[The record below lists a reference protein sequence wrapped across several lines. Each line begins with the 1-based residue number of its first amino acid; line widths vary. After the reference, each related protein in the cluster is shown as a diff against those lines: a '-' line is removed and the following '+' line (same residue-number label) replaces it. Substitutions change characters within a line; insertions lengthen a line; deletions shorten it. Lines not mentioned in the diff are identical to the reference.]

1 MERLR
6 RLEAP
11 IDKYLHLRDLQQADP
26 AAFFRLLCANTEE
39 VLPFVYTPT
48 VGEACQRYSHLPL
61 RTTGLFISLRDK
73 GRVLAK
79 LRGWPHAG
87 RAKVCVVT
95 DGERILGLGDLGA
108 GGMGIAEGK
117 ILLYTAAAGVHPDL
131 CLPVCLDVGTNNESL
146 LRDPQYKGLRQR
158 RATGAEYAAFLDEFM
173 GAVRE
178 VMPDGILQFEDFA
191 NHNAFDLLRKY
202 RGVQC
207 CFNDDIQGTASIT
220 LAGVMSALRLKRQR
234 LSEQTFMFL
243 GAGEAGTGIGELVA
257 LAMAYWVSRLS
268 HPSLSPPSLPC
279 IRSLCGSHLPRAPQ
293 EGLDVAE
300 ARRKCIFLD
309 SKGVV
314 CRSRPGRLQP
324 HKVNFAHD
332 IPHHSDLLAAVRAFK
347 PTVLIGVSTIA
358 KAFSRPVLDAMLEY
372 TERPVVFPL
381 SNPTSKSECTYEEA
395 FAWTGGKVIFAS
407 GSPFAPIERGG
418 AVYSPAQAN
427 NAYIFP
433 ALGHAAIL
441 AGAKSI
447 PDELFLDAAECL
459 AKQSELREIERG
471 FLFPPF
477 SRILDVSVKIMT
489 RLGESMQK
497 KGLLSGPVP
506 PGLDGWEGVVSRS
519 LFIPAA
525 AGGGGAEKDVPG
537 GTSRL

>member
-117 ILLYTAAAGVHPDL
+117 ILLYTAAAGVHPEL

-268 HPSLSPPSLPC
+268 HP
-279 IRSLCGSHLPRAPQ
+279 
-293 EGLDVAE
+293 
-300 ARRKCIFLD
+300 
-309 SKGVV
+309 
-314 CRSRPGRLQP
+314 P
-324 HKVNFAHD
+324 H
-332 IPHHSDLLAAVRAFK
+332 
-347 PTVLIGVSTIA
+347 
-358 KAFSRPVLDAMLEY
+358 
-372 TERPVVFPL
+372 
-381 SNPTSKSECTYEEA
+381 
-395 FAWTGGKVIFAS
+395 
-407 GSPFAPIERGG
+407 
-418 AVYSPAQAN
+418 
-427 NAYIFP
+427 
-433 ALGHAAIL
+433 
-441 AGAKSI
+441 
-447 PDELFLDAAECL
+447 
-459 AKQSELREIERG
+459 
-471 FLFPPF
+471 FPPF
-477 SRILDVSVKIMT
+477 TPLSPLPL
-489 RLGESMQK
+489 RLT
-497 KGLLSGPVP
+497 
-506 PGLDGWEGVVSRS
+506 
-519 LFIPAA
+519 PAA
-525 AGGGGAEKDVPG
+525 RPAGGAGRGGGAEEVHLPGLEGGRVPLAARAAAATQG
-537 GTSRL
+537 ELRP